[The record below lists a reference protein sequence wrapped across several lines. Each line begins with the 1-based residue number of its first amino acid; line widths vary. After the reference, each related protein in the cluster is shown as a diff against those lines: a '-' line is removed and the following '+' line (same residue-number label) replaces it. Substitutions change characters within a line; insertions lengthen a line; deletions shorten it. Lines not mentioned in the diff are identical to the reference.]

1 MTTTAS
7 FSFVSTPEGIS
18 EDVKNIV
25 IPADAAPTLTLNLG
39 VPQLIKTIEFFLEN
53 VESLVVK
60 VLSED
65 AQVVLEKSLDI
76 TTDVSHFYVLCHI
89 MSIFEFSFP
98 ILISV

>member
-25 IPADAAPTLTLNLG
+25 IPADAAPTLTFNLG
-39 VPQLIKTIEFFLEN
+39 VPQLIKTIEFTPEN
-53 VESLVVK
+53 IKSVVVK

-65 AQVVLEKSLDI
+65 AQVVDENPVTI
-76 TTDVSHFYVLCHI
+76 TTPVRGFSGVLQ
-89 MSIFEFSFP
+89 
-98 ILISV
+98 